1 MIEKF
6 LIKLNHISIKFRF
19 FRYFPLLTLTI
30 FLLVTYQLWSSAQRE
45 ADEMLLDDFNAQV
58 QEVKNKIEIRMQSYE
73 YLLRGVQGLFTASE
87 NVARSEFH
95 AYAKEVALEKNYPGM
110 QSLGFTLLITKQD
123 KAKHIASI
131 RNEGYRQYSIHPE
144 GQRDL
149 YASVVFIEP
158 LAGRNLQAFGFDT
171 FADPARRLPMEQARD
186 TGKSVISGKLKLVQE
201 TDDQIQA
208 GFIMWAPIYKNGVAH
223 NTLAERQ
230 ENLLGWVTAA
240 FRMDDLMA
248 SILAG
253 NRNLDLEI
261 YDGLEMS
268 DKSLMHDAD
277 KIRRDRGESKTRF
290 QNTSVFK
297 IAEHNWT
304 LLFSSVNNVDVRL
317 NNQKQNLIAWLGVVV
332 SILLSLLTWIL
343 VQSRIH
349 ALKAADT
356 LRHELSERNKIEAG
370 ARLAATVFDTVDTAV
385 LVTDKNARI
394 IKVNPAFTEIT
405 GYTAAEAIGKSPNIL
420 SSGSHPEAF
429 FKEMWATLKA
439 TDSWQGE
446 ISNRRK
452 NGEYYIEWLSINA
465 VRDTD
470 GNVINYVSL
479 FTDISERKAA
489 EDHLHNLAHYDA
501 LTGLPNRILLAD
513 RLQQAIVAARREKSL
528 MALMF
533 IDLDKFKPVND
544 THGHNI
550 GDLLLK
556 EVSRRILACL
566 RESDSA
572 ARVGGDEFVV
582 LLHNVEEQADAV
594 AVGEK
599 IRHALNEPFMI
610 SDKHLEISSSI
621 GVAVYPEH
629 GNDEKELLKHAD
641 IAMYYA
647 KDAGRNNVKL
657 YNPQMKTKK
666 K

>member
-6 LIKLNHISIKFRF
+6 LIKLNHFSIKFRF

-73 YLLRGVQGLFTASE
+73 YLLRGVQGLFAASAKVE
-87 NVARSEFH
+87 RSEFH
-95 AYAKEVALEKNYPGM
+95 AYAKEVALETNYPGM
-110 QSLGFTLLITKQD
+110 QGMGFTLLIAKKD
-123 KAKHIASI
+123 KSEHIESI
-131 RNEGYRQYSIHPE
+131 RKEGYRQYSIHPE
-144 GQRDL
+144 GLRDL
-149 YASVVFIEP
+149 YTSVLFIEP

-290 QNTSVFK
+290 QNTSVLK

-317 NNQKQNLIAWLGVVV
+317 SNQKPNLIAWLGVVV

-405 GYTAAEAIGKSPNIL
+405 GYTAAEAIGKSPNML
-420 SSGSHPEAF
+420 SSGSHPAVF
-429 FKEMWATLKA
+429 FKEMWASLKA
-439 TDSWQGE
+439 TGSWQGE

-465 VRDTD
+465 VHDTE
-470 GNVINYVSL
+470 GSVINYVAL

-544 THGHNI
+544 THGHHI

-556 EVSRRILACL
+556 EVARRILECL

-582 LLHNVEEQADAV
+582 LLPNVEEQADAV

-599 IRHALNEPFMI
+599 IRHTLNEPFMI
-610 SDKHLEISSSI
+610 SEKHVEISSSI

-629 GNDEKELLKHAD
+629 GNNEKELLKHAD